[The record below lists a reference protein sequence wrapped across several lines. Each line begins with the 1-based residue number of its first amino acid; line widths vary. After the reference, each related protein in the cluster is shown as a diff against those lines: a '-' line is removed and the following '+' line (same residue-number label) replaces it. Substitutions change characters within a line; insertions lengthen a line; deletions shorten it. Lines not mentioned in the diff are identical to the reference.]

1 MLCLYYDCTATMK
14 KIIALVGVDDMKKRI
29 SGFTLI
35 ELLIVVAII
44 GILAAIA
51 VPNFLNAQ
59 IRAKIAQCYGNMK
72 ALQSAIGLYELD
84 CGWPPMDR
92 GGETVD
98 GASYK
103 PLTTPVA
110 YINGYGVVKDIFPP
124 KQGERN
130 YYEYGASLRLGNEPH
145 TSGGQARVKEYKSA
159 GVSYVCIS
167 SGPDSDTDWAWT
179 DWAGGLR
186 ALGNQSKAGRNGDGG
201 AFFNVSNGL
210 NSSGDIVSTSAR
222 IYQ

>member
-1 MLCLYYDCTATMK
+1 
-14 KIIALVGVDDMKKRI
+14 MKKRF

-72 ALQSAIGLYELD
+72 ALQTAVSLYELD

-92 GGETVD
+92 GNETVD
-98 GASYK
+98 GSSYQ
-103 PLTTPVA
+103 PLTTPVS
-110 YINGYGVVKDIFPP
+110 YISGYGVVKDIFPP
-124 KQGERN
+124 KHEERV
-130 YYEYGASLRLGNEPH
+130 YYEYGASLRLGNLPD
-145 TSGGQARVKEYKSA
+145 TSSGQARVKEYKSA

-167 SGPDSDTDWAWT
+167 SGPDGDTDWAWT

-186 ALGNQSKAGRNGDGG
+186 ALNNQSTAGSNGDGG
-201 AFFNVSNGL
+201 AFYNSSNGM